1 MSTEFERL
9 QAALPQRYTLVS
21 ELDRG
26 GMSRVYLAR
35 ESLPERAVAI
45 KVLDEELSARLGR
58 ERFVREVEVTSRVQ
72 HPHIVPI
79 YAAGDAG
86 GTLYYVMP
94 YIAGE
99 SLRDRLD
106 KEGRLPIQE
115 SLKITQQVADA
126 LQHAHEKE
134 IVHRDI
140 KPSNILFQSGHAVV
154 ADFGIARALRAAES
168 GGEFTQSGL
177 PIGTPDYMSPEQAGG
192 EDPIDARTDTYA
204 LACVLYEMLAG
215 QPPFHSRTAQ
225 ATLARHLTD
234 TMPSLR
240 SVRSSVP
247 RALEQVI
254 AQALAKSPADRP
266 RAVSHFADALLAANR
281 TGAVQADRESHRGP
295 RRLGAS
301 KVAAGLVLIAA
312 MGLAIQFWASSA
324 SADGPYESSV
334 AVTPFENRTGDPSFD
349 LLGLSIAEEV
359 ITRLTTV
366 PEVFVSDMYSA
377 ASAMNDSVGTRIL
390 LESLDVEHVL
400 RGYIERRGDEL
411 VVNVSESN
419 AEGFL
424 HARKQYFVDP
434 NDLDRDQVILA
445 NEVARVFLESVG
457 LDDRY
462 DPGGSVIG
470 PGRDAYLAGNAAL
483 GQRTPEGMR
492 EAVTRFREAIELE
505 PRSAA
510 ALSALS
516 SAYALSLYYKYDV
529 GLSPYEL
536 AARSLAAA
544 DQAISVDPR
553 VANGFS
559 ARGYIRALLGLDLEG
574 AAADFE
580 QAEALAPNAPN
591 GPSWSARILAGQN
604 RIDEA
609 FAEAERARDLDPL
622 QAGRRTALASLGFQL
637 GRYAVA
643 INEARE
649 AYRLEDQLLLA
660 KAFEGRALAMVGEPD
675 ECLAIDFGVYD
686 LVRALCL
693 HADGQSEEARQIV
706 DDAARQLETDGSP
719 SPDYTAELIA
729 QDLASYYG
737 MTGDPVRAT
746 RWLRF
751 AFDLSPAG
759 VDTRIL
765 GSALFDPVRDAP
777 EFARAVDDVQ
787 RNARERVIDMRMSLG
802 GAL

>member
-1 MSTEFERL
+1 
-9 QAALPQRYTLVS
+9 
-21 ELDRG
+21 
-26 GMSRVYLAR
+26 MSRVYLAR
-35 ESLPERAVAI
+35 ESLPERDVAI

-58 ERFVREVEVTSRVQ
+58 ERFVREVELTSRLQ

-86 GTLYYVMP
+86 GTLFYVMP
-94 YIAGE
+94 YIAGQ

-106 KEGRLPIQE
+106 TEGLLPIEE
-115 SLKITQQVADA
+115 SLQITRQVAGA
-126 LQHAHEKE
+126 LEHAHDKG

-192 EDPIDARTDTYA
+192 EEAIDGRTDTYA

-234 TMPSLR
+234 TMPSLL
-240 SVRSSVP
+240 SLRSSVP
-247 RALEQVI
+247 RPLEQVI
-254 AQALAKSPADRP
+254 AQALAKSPVDRP
-266 RAVSHFADALLAANR
+266 KAVTHFADALLVANR
-281 TGAVQADRESHRGP
+281 TGALRADKSQDRTK
-295 RRLGAS
+295 RLTMPTR
-301 KVAAGLVLIAA
+301 VAAGLLLIAA
-312 MGLAIQFWASSA
+312 MGLAIQFWATIA

-334 AVTPFENRTGDPSFD
+334 AVTPFENRTGDENFD
-349 LLGLSIAEEV
+349 LLGLSMAEEV
-359 ITRLTTV
+359 IARLTTV
-366 PEVFVSDMYSA
+366 REVEVRDMFSA
-377 ASAMNDSVGTRIL
+377 SSAMNDSTGTRDL
-390 LESLDVEHVL
+390 LESLDVQHWL
-400 RGYIERRGDEL
+400 RGYIERSGTQL
-411 VVNVSESN
+411 VVSVLESN
-419 AEGFL
+419 AEGILFP
-424 HARKQYFVDP
+424 REQYFVDLE
-434 NDLDRDQVILA
+434 DLDREQVRVT
-445 NEVARVFLESVG
+445 NEMALNFLEGVG
-457 LDDRY
+457 LKDRF

-470 PGRDAYLAGNAAL
+470 PGRDAYLAGNTAL
-483 GQRTPEGMR
+483 GGRTPEGMR
-492 EAVTRFREAIELE
+492 EAVERFREAIGLE
-505 PRSAA
+505 PKSAA

-516 SAYALSLYYKYDV
+516 SAFALTLYYKYDI
-529 GLSPYEL
+529 GISSYEL

-544 DQAISVDPR
+544 DAAIAADPR
-553 VANGFS
+553 AANGYS

-574 AAADFE
+574 AAADFD

-591 GPSWSARILAGQN
+591 GPSWSARILAGQG

-637 GRYAVA
+637 GRYDVA
-643 INEARE
+643 IAEARE

-660 KAFEGRALAMVGEPD
+660 KAFEGRALAMTGQPE
-675 ECLAIDFGVYD
+675 ECLQIEFGVYD
-686 LVRALCL
+686 LVEALCL
-693 HADGQSEEARQIV
+693 YAAGRSEEARQMV
-706 DDAARQLETDGSP
+706 ERAERQLETVGSP
-719 SPDYTAELIA
+719 NPDYTAELRA

-737 MTGDPVRAT
+737 MIGDAVDAT
-746 RWLRF
+746 RWLEF

-765 GSALFDPVRDAP
+765 GSALFEPVENDPR
-777 EFARAVDDVQ
+777 FSSAVD
-787 RNARERVIDMRMSLG
+787 ATSLTALERVVEMRRTIRSPF
-802 GAL
+802 